1 MIEAVNRRLN
11 ARGIFLL
18 FGLLLAFY
26 IRIDEVGNWPVRW
39 DEAFSV
45 WEAQMGFPELTEYTA
60 GDVHPP
66 LYFWALHIWVRL
78 AGTSEFAIRALS
90 VYFGLISILVIYFI
104 TLQLS
109 KQKLAAV
116 LAFTLVTLSPFHI
129 QWSQDARMY
138 ALATMFAC
146 VAVYAYCSGRT
157 RMLVVG
163 GIGAILSHYFG
174 AIVLGVV
181 LLHRVL
187 HWRDIVRGRR
197 NWIIAV
203 SCIVAVCAVWAVY
216 SAGLI
221 RKDPGFAT
229 FDPITTV
236 QLMATLFTLAE
247 PNFLYTHF
255 PYVLIITTIYF
266 TGLFLHW
273 RANRHTASLLIL
285 GAIIPPLFISL
296 LSLPFIPVHVN
307 SLQERHFVIFS
318 PFIFAGYGISL
329 AAIVRRRWLRWIG
342 FAVFAGICIL
352 NLGLAAKN
360 LDDRYFKDD
369 YRTMMAAIATL
380 TNADDRVFFTSG
392 GRKPHVY
399 YHLDQVGYDV
409 PKNVY
414 AEPINV
420 VGIPRSS
427 DDVAAMMEW
436 VFAGIPRFWLIE
448 IEAHLD
454 EPLDARTDWIKEH
467 YHRVYH
473 IPVGWNGISFYSLYE
488 NDTIPDIETIIPPVV
503 TEARPADQVRIGV
516 PAGVRVDLVHS
527 GQTVDT
533 HIADTWMLHQF
544 DIYSFYFNGLYE
556 LRVADESYSFA
567 ITHSQDFPGDG
578 T

>member
-1 MIEAVNRRLN
+1 M
-11 ARGIFLL
+11 F
-18 FGLLLAFY
+18 
-26 IRIDEVGNWPVRW
+26 
-39 DEAFSV
+39 
-45 WEAQMGFPELTEYTA
+45 T
-60 GDVHPP
+60 PP

-181 LLHRVL
+181 FLHQVL
-187 HWRDIVRGRR
+187 QWRDIVRGRR
-197 NWIIAV
+197 NWIIAFA
-203 SCIVAVCAVWAVY
+203 CIVAVCAVWAVY
-216 SAGLI
+216 STGLI

-255 PYVLIITTIYF
+255 PYVLVFTTIYF
-266 TGLFLHW
+266 TGLLLHW
-273 RANRHTASLLIL
+273 RENRRTASLLIL
-285 GAIIPPLFISL
+285 GAIVPPLFISL

-329 AAIVRRRWLRWIG
+329 AAIVRRRWLRWVG
-342 FAVFAGICIL
+342 VAVFAGICIL

-380 TNADDRVFFTSG
+380 TDADDRVFFTSG

-454 EPLDARTDWIKEH
+454 EPLDARTDWIKER

-473 IPVGWNGISFYSLYE
+473 IPVGWNGISFYSLDE
-488 NDTIPDIETIIPPVV
+488 NDTIPIVETIIPPVV

-516 PAGVRVDLVHS
+516 PASTRVDLVHS

-556 LRVADESYSFA
+556 LRVADESYSIA